1 MKQRSDHSRVQDTH
15 HKKNPPADAAQQ
27 AKDEKE
33 RSKHPASEN
42 ALESTQ
48 EKNPVPDE
56 SKRQADV
63 AGFVTPRAF
72 VRSGTSIAA

>member
-1 MKQRSDHSRVQDTH
+1 MKHGSDHPREEDTH
-15 HKKNPPADAAQQ
+15 HKKNPPADTAQQ

-48 EKNPVPDE
+48 DKNPVPEE
-56 SKRQADV
+56 SKR
-63 AGFVTPRAF
+63 
-72 VRSGTSIAA
+72 